1 MVGTAGVGTYYSF
14 VIDGFV
20 VGTFTDGV
28 FLEALLVAG
37 DALHHEVV
45 KHLWRGVTERGVAW
59 NPRQKP
65 RVQSETATMLSFA
78 FAS

>member
-1 MVGTAGVGTYYSF
+1 MVGTAVVGTYYSF

-37 DALHHEVV
+37 DGFYHKFV
-45 KHLWRGVTERGVAW
+45 KQLWRGAFEGRVAR
-59 NPRQKP
+59 NPRKKA
-65 RVQSETATMLSFA
+65 RVQSENG
-78 FAS
+78 